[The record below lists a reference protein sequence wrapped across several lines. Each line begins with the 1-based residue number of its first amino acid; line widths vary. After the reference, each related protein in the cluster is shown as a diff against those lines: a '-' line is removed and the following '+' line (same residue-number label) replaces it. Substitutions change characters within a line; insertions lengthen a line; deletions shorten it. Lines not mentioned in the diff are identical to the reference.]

1 MFGNRVPEYVQNSEK
16 WVRSRVQEAEGQGRE
31 GRKMLKLPRR
41 CFRKK
46 TGMDSNKA
54 TLILSS

>member
-1 MFGNRVPEYVQNSEK
+1 MFENRVPEYVQKSEK
-16 WVRSRVQEAEGQGRE
+16 RVRSRVKDAEGQGRE
-31 GRKMLKLPRR
+31 VRRRLQLPRR

>member
-1 MFGNRVPEYVQNSEK
+1 MFGNRVSEYVQNSEK
-16 WVRSRVQEAEGQGRE
+16 WVRSGVQEAEGQGRE
-31 GRKMLKLPRR
+31 GRKRLQLPRR